1 MKEKK
6 DVIEEDYIDL
16 SGLTKHFEEPVLV
29 VSILTFLLAAIK
41 AAFPTLKLGAINI
54 GLGNMSLYLIGT
66 FFLGLLCIYF
76 IYLYLKK
83 EENREYSLLLIPL
96 LIFTTTIFMWYSDQ
110 GAGINE
116 RDFNILSLVSTTFL
130 LFYSLSFHK
139 VMKPSTALLTAIFL
153 STLFTHVAPA
163 VTIVTPQGVEVG
175 GKYLSALDPYFYYRH
190 ANTIVNTGFVPEKET
205 LVYPTDRPSFEN
217 NKFMV
222 SVFMA
227 SITLILNPLSIS
239 TMDVAMVY
247 AGVFAAFSSI
257 VLYLL
262 IRDLFSEYEPYN
274 KAAALFAAFMLIF
287 NPAFAAKAI
296 ASNAEDDA
304 LGLFLLIASYFL
316 FTLAYRKKSF
326 KISLISGFSFLL
338 LNLTWGGY
346 KFGFLVLCIFT
357 VGYAA
362 INALQD
368 LYLYIFHDRKKIN
381 RSYIEHLPYLIIT
394 VAISN
399 LAFIILH
406 AQGSMP
412 AFSLNEIPKYNLI
425 AFGVAITLPLL
436 LEMLRVYLSDR
447 IIKEEENY
455 DSRLNN
461 FLQRNIYPISGAI
474 LFVSIIFLVSFMD
487 PVGILNYGIH
497 VVTGA
502 KQTEIIGM
510 TTAEQNPLCGKIF
523 TEGCFMNL
531 YSTFGIVTVFAL
543 FSVLILA
550 YYTFA
555 SKKNLGP
562 LFILC
567 WSLPMIWGVVNKSQ
581 YQFTASIPIISLGA
595 TFALIM
601 IIKRDEWES
610 LRVIPTIL
618 LIVLPLVLTIGSH
631 TPIVGAFGGR
641 IPMDR
646 GTEPGDIKYWYP
658 ALEWIGQQPENT
670 TILTWWDYGHWI
682 SAISQRTSIADNTKA
697 RRFIVQDLAKFH
709 VLEENET
716 KALEIAKKYSAT
728 HVVIDYTMI
737 GKSGAPHFIAT
748 SNLTAPVDDPSREG
762 EHMSYGQCRFS
773 PANSQ
778 LEAKYESNNE
788 GVLVKKRYIVF
799 TCNIGGDYREYIGA
813 ISFEITNEREGD
825 RITDI
830 KVNPISKIGN
840 QLMLENEIS
849 WSVWQN
855 EKHSSIL
862 GIHSLRQILSNAI
875 IYNDNR
881 KAYVNFPTYKTLV
894 YVPEKF
900 NNYMMTRLYLGD
912 HLQEYKSIGLADESI
927 RPLKHFK
934 LVDGFSGDDLAEFNL
949 GKDKSYLGYVKTWE
963 IDYREPISNTTES
976 SDQLPT

>member
-1 MKEKK
+1 MEENK
-6 DVIEEDYIDL
+6 DMIEEDYIDL
-16 SGLTKHFEEPVLV
+16 SGLSKHFEEPVLV
-29 VSILTFLLAAIK
+29 VSILAFLLAALK
-41 AAFPTLKLGAINI
+41 VVFPSLEFGAIDI
-54 GLGNMSLYLIGT
+54 GLGKLSLYFIGT

-76 IYLYLKK
+76 VYIYLKK
-83 EENREYSLLLIPL
+83 EENRNYSLLLIPL

-110 GAGINE
+110 GGGINE
-116 RDFNILSLVSTTFL
+116 RDFNILSVVSTTFL

-163 VTIVTPQGVEVG
+163 VTVQGINWS
-175 GKYLSALDPYFYYRH
+175 GKYLSALDPYYYYRH
-190 ANTIVNTGFVPEKET
+190 ANTIVDTGFVPERET
-205 LVYPTDRPSFEN
+205 LVYPTDKPTFEN
-217 NKFMV
+217 SKFMV

-227 SITLILNPLSIS
+227 SITLILQPLGIS

-262 IRDLFSEYEPYN
+262 IRDLFLEYAPYN

-296 ASNAEDDA
+296 AGNAEDDT

-316 FTLAYRKKSF
+316 FILSYRKKSF
-326 KISLISGFSFLL
+326 KLSLISGFSFLL
-338 LNLTWGGY
+338 LNMTWSGY
-346 KFGFLVLCIFT
+346 NFGFLVLCVFT
-357 VGYAA
+357 IGYAT

-368 LYLYIFHDRKKIN
+368 LYLYIFHDRKRIN
-381 RSYIEHLPYLIIT
+381 RSYIEHLPYLVIP
-394 VAISN
+394 VVISN
-399 LAFIILH
+399 LFFIILH
-406 AQGSMP
+406 AQGGMP
-412 AFSLNEIPKYNLI
+412 VFGFNEIPKYNLI
-425 AFGVAITLPLL
+425 AFGVAIALPLL

-447 IIKEEENY
+447 IIKDGRNY
-455 DSRLNN
+455 DSRINN
-461 FLQRNIYPISGAI
+461 FLQRNIYPISGVM
-474 LFVSIIFLVSFMD
+474 LLGGIIFLVSFMD
-487 PVGILNYGIH
+487 PVGILNYGVH

-510 TTAEQNPLCGKIF
+510 TTAEQNPLCSKIF
-523 TEGCFMNL
+523 TENCFMSL
-531 YSTFGIVTVFAL
+531 YATFGVVTVFAL
-543 FSVLILA
+543 FSVFILA
-550 YYTFA
+550 YYTFV

-595 TFALIM
+595 TFALLLVM
-601 IIKRDEWES
+601 KREEWET

-618 LIVLPLVLTIGSH
+618 LIALPLVLTIGSH

-641 IPMDR
+641 MPMDR

-682 SAISQRTSIADNTKA
+682 SAISKRTSIADNTKK
-697 RRFIVQDLAKFH
+697 RRFIVQDLARFH

-716 KALEIAKKYSAT
+716 KALNIAKKYNAT

-748 SNLTAPVDDPSREG
+748 SNLTAPVDDPNREG
-762 EHMSYGQCRFS
+762 EHMSYGQCGFS
-773 PANSQ
+773 PRNSQ
-778 LEAKYESNNE
+778 LEAKYEPNNE
-788 GVLVKKRYIVF
+788 GVLVKRRYIVF
-799 TCNIGGDYREYIGA
+799 TCNLGGDYREYIGA
-813 ISFEITNEREGD
+813 IRFEITNERKGD

-830 KVNPISKIGN
+830 KISPVSRIGN

-855 EKHSSIL
+855 EKHGSIL
-862 GIHSLRQILSNAI
+862 GIQSLRLILSNAI
-875 IYNDNR
+875 NYKDNPQM
-881 KAYVNFPTYKTLV
+881 YINFPTYKTLV

-912 HLQEYKSIGLADESI
+912 HLQEYKSVGLADESI
-927 RPLKHFK
+927 RPLEHFK
-934 LVDGFSGDDLAEFNL
+934 LVDEFRGDSVEEFNL

-963 IDYREPISNTTES
+963 IDYRETISNNSET
-976 SDQLPT
+976 SDQLLT